1 MDLRLISCSCCKEI
15 TGKCIAENF
24 NLKPSKDERRPWN
37 GFRLQEKTK
46 HHETFE
52 KKVIRL
58 ESTTSTSNQS
68 VKTTTTH
75 GFIQSLDPLLL
86 SLAILLKKGF

>member
-1 MDLRLISCSCCKEI
+1 MDFVCK
-15 TGKCIAENF
+15 K
-24 NLKPSKDERRPWN
+24 
-37 GFRLQEKTK
+37 KTK

-52 KKVIRL
+52 KKVIRS

-86 SLAILLKKGF
+86 SLAILLKKSFLVSVLKDLGPNFVKMLSPNRTLTCEPL